1 MRSSTTRKRPRSR
14 IRAKSRCE
22 NHGNASGELPGTLK
36 KVTIVTRVADG
47 ESKVVLEVLGA
58 KLRHVLP
65 GKIFDVE

>member
-1 MRSSTTRKRPRSR
+1 MRNPD
-14 IRAKSRCE
+14 A
-22 NHGNASGELPGTLK
+22 NHGNAFGELPGTLK
-36 KVTIVTRVADG
+36 KVTIVTQVADG